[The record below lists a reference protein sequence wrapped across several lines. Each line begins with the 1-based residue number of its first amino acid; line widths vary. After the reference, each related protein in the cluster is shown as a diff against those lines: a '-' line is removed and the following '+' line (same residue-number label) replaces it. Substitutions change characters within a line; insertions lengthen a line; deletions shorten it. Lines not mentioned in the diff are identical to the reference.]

1 METTTVLKD
10 FQEEISEMDR
20 DDIRLKT
27 IREWEKYR
35 ERKDLGIR
43 NHPESCMER
52 MLSDEQVHGI

>member
-1 METTTVLKD
+1 MESTTVLED

-52 MLSDEQVHGI
+52 MLSDDQVHGI

>member
-1 METTTVLKD
+1 MESTTVVKD
-10 FQEEISEMDR
+10 YQKEISEMDR

>member
-1 METTTVLKD
+1 MEQTVLKE

-35 ERKDLGIR
+35 ERKEKKGSRYPKSSRIMYGKNVIR
-43 NHPESCMER
+43 
-52 MLSDEQVHGI
+52 

>member
-1 METTTVLKD
+1 MEQTVLKE

-43 NHPESCMER
+43 NYPESCMER
-52 MLSDEQVHGI
+52 ILSDEQVHVI

>member
-1 METTTVLKD
+1 MESTILKE

-43 NHPESCMER
+43 NYPESCMER
-52 MLSDEQVHGI
+52 MLSDDQVHGI